1 MAFKVYVLLKWLSTE
16 QLEQSVCTVR
26 FYYST
31 CLLKSIPT
39 ALTYDKHTNVYIN
52 HLRLL
57 RLLLFSESKGQ
68 CQSLH
73 SLSKLLNDLDSMKL
87 VESPSTVS

>member
-16 QLEQSVCTVR
+16 QLEQSLSAQWD
-26 FYYST
+26 ST
-31 CLLKSIPT
+31 TRLLKSIPT